1 MSSFGVS
8 LPPLYI
14 SSLFFL
20 LVACSSREPLSPPSV
35 PDYTVYVNP
44 FIGTQTDETGA
55 LSGSTF
61 PGATMPQGMVQLS
74 PETEQMVTWDPCCG
88 YDYNKDRIYGF
99 THTHLSGTGCT
110 DLIDVSLMP
119 VASEVTPDQ
128 LKAADFSQSFTHD
141 KESARPGYYQVLLQ
155 ESGIN
160 VELSATVRTGI
171 HRYTF
176 PDGQPQT
183 VVLDLDRG
191 TYRGEA
197 YYSGRRTYDI
207 IQSQLRLVNDHT
219 VEGYRVITGWAKLR
233 KVYFRAEFSRPF
245 LQHLLMDGGRNAG
258 KSDVVNGR
266 CLRTALT
273 FDPNDG
279 QELTVKVAISPVD
292 GDGARKNM
300 LAEAASWCFDEYA
313 KAAHDTWQ
321 QALSCIDIE
330 GTDEQKTI
338 FYTGL
343 YHVLMQPNTMSDV
356 DGRYMDTNFEI
367 KQLTAAPSTPAS
379 PSMVSPSSASASS
392 TASTSPSS
400 SSNTSSSSPANTS
413 SPAKASPSSPSS
425 ECSTVLPSSYHSTFS
440 LWDTFRAAHPLYTL
454 IAPDLAAQ
462 FVRDMILHHQ
472 TYGYLPIWDLWGQDN
487 YCMIGNHAIPVLADA
502 ILAELPGI
510 DVEAA
515 YQAMVESSTRSHPN
529 SPFEIWEQYGYYPQ
543 TLQGTSVSITLE
555 QCFDDACVAAVAK
568 KLGRTGDYKR
578 FHRRSLFYKN
588 LFDSETGF
596 FRPKDENDN
605 WLPGFDPLSYE
616 QPCFVEGNA
625 WQYMWFVPQD
635 PQGLID
641 LFGSKEAFLKKL
653 DENFTLTA
661 TSGEVNGNAS
671 GFIGQYAHG
680 NEPSHHTVYLYNFA
694 GRPERTQELV
704 EQVRS
709 QFYRATPCGYAGND
723 DCGQMS
729 AWYIF
734 SALGF
739 YPFNAGAAEYVIGT
753 PLFSR
758 ATLHLAGGKDFTILA
773 TNKTAD
779 RIHVKSLKLNGQPLD
794 GFILTHQQ
802 IAAGGTLEF
811 EMK

>member
-1 MSSFGVS
+1 MIKTLKAALMM
-8 LPPLYI
+8 LP
-14 SSLFFL
+14 L
-20 LVACSSREPLSPPSV
+20 LMVACTSATQTSESET
-35 PDYTVYVNP
+35 PDYTAYVNP

-61 PGATMPQGMVQLS
+61 PGATMPQGMVQLC

-88 YDYNKDRIYGF
+88 YDYNKDKIYGF

-110 DLIDVSLMP
+110 DLIDISLMP
-119 VASEVTPDQ
+119 VGDEVTPDQ
-128 LKAADFSQSFTHD
+128 LRAADFSQHFSHQAET
-141 KESARPGYYQVLLQ
+141 ARPGYYMVDLQ
-155 ESGIN
+155 DSGVK
-160 VELSATVRTGI
+160 VELSATTRTGI
-171 HRYTF
+171 HHYTF
-176 PDGQPQT
+176 PEGQPQT

-197 YYSGRRTYDI
+197 YYTGRRTYDI
-207 IQSQLRLVNDHT
+207 IQSQLRLVDDHT

-233 KVYFRAEFSRPF
+233 KVYFRAEFSRSF
-245 LQHLLMDGGRNAG
+245 SQHLLMDGGRNAG
-258 KSDVVNGR
+258 KSDVINGR
-266 CLRTALT
+266 CLRTALS
-273 FDPNDG
+273 FDPADG
-279 QELTVKVAISPVD
+279 RELTVKVAISPVD
-292 GDGARKNM
+292 NDGARKN
-300 LAEAASWCFDEYA
+300 LAAEAAEWDFDTYVQ
-313 KAAHDTWQ
+313 AAHDAWQ
-321 QALSCIDIE
+321 KELCRIDVE

-367 KQLTAAPSTPAS
+367 KQMPAGQ
-379 PSMVSPSSASASS
+379 
-392 TASTSPSS
+392 T
-400 SSNTSSSSPANTS
+400 
-413 SPAKASPSSPSS
+413 
-425 ECSTVLPSSYHSTFS
+425 YHSTFS

-454 IAPDLAAQ
+454 IAPDVAAQ

-487 YCMIGNHAIPVLADA
+487 YCMIGNHAIPVVADA

-529 SPFEIWEQYGYYPQ
+529 SPFEVWEQYGYLPQ

-568 KLGRTGDYKR
+568 KLGRTEDYER
-578 FHRRSLFYKN
+578 FHRRSMFYKN
-588 LFDSETGF
+588 LFDAETGF
-596 FRPKDENDN
+596 FRPKDENGA
-605 WLPGFDPLSYE
+605 WMEGFDPLSYE

-625 WQYMWFVPQD
+625 WQYMWFVPHD

-641 LFGSKEAFLKKL
+641 LFGSREAFLQKL
-653 DENFTLTA
+653 DENFSLTA

-694 GRPERTQELV
+694 GKPERTQELV

-709 QFYRATPCGYAGND
+709 EFYRATPCGYAGND

-739 YPFNAGAAEYVIGT
+739 YPFHAGSAEYVLGT
-753 PLFSR
+753 PLFTK
-758 ATLHLAGGKDFTILA
+758 ATLHLAGGKDFTISA
-773 TNKTAD
+773 PNKTPE
-779 RIHVKSLKLNGQPLD
+779 RIHVKSVLLNGQPFD
-794 GFILTHQQ
+794 GFTITHQQ
-802 IAAGGTLEF
+802 LMAGGTLEF
-811 EMK
+811 EMQ

>member
-1 MSSFGVS
+1 
-8 LPPLYI
+8 
-14 SSLFFL
+14 LFRKVLCFAGRYTTFASQKHKTMKHIQLFAVLFL
-20 LVACSSREPLSPPSV
+20 LPLFLSAQTAN
-35 PDYTVYVNP
+35 DYTQYVNP

-74 PETEQMVTWDPCCG
+74 PETELMVTWDPCSG
-88 YDYNKDRIYGF
+88 YDYNKDVIYGF

-119 VASEVTPDQ
+119 LSRAVTPEQ
-128 LKAADFSQSFTHD
+128 LAAADFGQHYSHD

-155 ESGIN
+155 ESNLN
-160 VELSATVRTGI
+160 VELSATTRTGI

-176 PDGQPQT
+176 PKGQPQT

-197 YYSGRRTYDI
+197 YYSKRRAYDV
-207 IQSQLRLVNDHT
+207 IQAQIRIVDDHT
-219 VEGYRVITGWAKLR
+219 IEGYRVITGWAKMR
-233 KVYFRAEFSRPF
+233 KVYFHAEFSKPIVS
-245 LQHLLMDGGRNAG
+245 HILMNGNLNVGN
-258 KSDVVNGR
+258 SDVVNGR
-266 CLRTALT
+266 TLRAALS
-273 FDPNDG
+273 FDPNDSR
-279 QELTVKVAISPVD
+279 ELMVKVAISPID
-292 GDGARKNM
+292 NIGAKTNM
-300 LAEAASWCFDEYA
+300 YAEAKNWDFDGYV

-321 QALSCIDIE
+321 KELSRIDIE
-330 GTDEQKTI
+330 GSDEQKTI

-356 DGRYMDTNFEI
+356 DGRYMNTNFEI
-367 KQLTAAPSTPAS
+367 KQMPPGQ
-379 PSMVSPSSASASS
+379 V
-392 TASTSPSS
+392 
-400 SSNTSSSSPANTS
+400 
-413 SPAKASPSSPSS
+413 
-425 ECSTVLPSSYHSTFS
+425 YHSTFS

-454 IAPDLAAQ
+454 IAPDIAAQ
-462 FVRDMILHHQ
+462 FVRDMVAHYH

-502 ILAELPGI
+502 ILAELPGL
-510 DVEAA
+510 DVEET
-515 YQAMVESSTRSHPN
+515 YRAMVKSSTRSHYN
-529 SPFEIWEQYGYYPQ
+529 SPFEVWEQYGYMPQ
-543 TLQGTSVSITLE
+543 TLQDESVSITME
-555 QCFDDACVAAVAK
+555 QAFDDACVALVAK
-568 KLGRTGDYKR
+568 KLGKTEDYER
-578 FHRRSLFYKN
+578 FYRRSMFYKN
-588 LFDSETGF
+588 LFDPETGF
-596 FRPKDENDN
+596 FRPKDEKGN
-605 WLPGFDPLSYE
+605 WIDGFDPLSYE

-641 LFGSKEAFLKKL
+641 LFGGKKGFLKKL
-653 DENFTLTA
+653 DENFSLTA

-694 GRPERTQELV
+694 GKPERTQELV

-709 QFYRATPCGYAGND
+709 EFYRATPCGYAGND

-739 YPFNAGAAEYVIGT
+739 YPFHAGSAEYVIGT
-753 PLFSR
+753 PLFTK
-758 ATLHLAGGKDFTILA
+758 ATLHLAGGKDFVITA
-773 TNKTAD
+773 PNKTAE
-779 RIHVKSLKLNGQPLD
+779 RIHVKSVKLNGKEIKD
-794 GFILTHQQ
+794 YKLTHQQ
-802 IAAGGTLEF
+802 IMEGGMLEF
-811 EMK
+811 RMK

>member
-1 MSSFGVS
+1 MNKMQKYIILLLS
-8 LPPLYI
+8 LL
-14 SSLFFL
+14 S
-20 LVACSSREPLSPPSV
+20 VACNDKMNTQSEES
-35 PDYTVYVNP
+35 DYTIFVNP
-44 FIGTQTDETGA
+44 FIGTQTDESGA

-88 YDYNKDRIYGF
+88 YDYNKDKIYGF

-119 VASEVTPDQ
+119 VSAAVTPEQ
-128 LKAADFSQSFTHD
+128 LMAADFSQHFTHGR
-141 KESARPGYYQVLLQ
+141 EAARPGYYMVDLQ
-155 ESGIN
+155 ESGVK
-160 VELSATVRTGI
+160 VELSATTRTGL

-176 PDGQPQT
+176 PEGRAQS

-207 IQSQLRLVNDHT
+207 IQSQLRIVDDRT

-245 LQHLLMDGGRNAG
+245 SRRLLMDGGRNAG
-258 KSDVVNGR
+258 KSNVVNGR
-266 CLRTALT
+266 CLRTALS
-273 FDPNDG
+273 FDPAEG

-292 GDGARKNM
+292 NDGARKNM
-300 LAEAASWCFDEYA
+300 AAEAEGWSFDDYA
-313 KAAHDTWQ
+313 QAAHDAWQ
-321 QALSCIDIE
+321 HELSRIDIE

-367 KQLTAAPSTPAS
+367 KQMPKGQT
-379 PSMVSPSSASASS
+379 
-392 TASTSPSS
+392 
-400 SSNTSSSSPANTS
+400 
-413 SPAKASPSSPSS
+413 
-425 ECSTVLPSSYHSTFS
+425 YHSTFS

-454 IAPDLAAQ
+454 IAPDVAAQ
-462 FVRDMILHHQ
+462 FVRDMILHHE

-487 YCMIGNHAIPVLADA
+487 YCMIGNHAIPVVADA

-515 YQAMVESSTRSHPN
+515 YKAMVESSTRSHSN
-529 SPFEIWEQYGYYPQ
+529 SPFEVWEQYGYMPQ
-543 TLQGTSVSITLE
+543 TLQNTSVSITLE
-555 QCFDDACVAAVAK
+555 QCYDDACVAAVAK
-568 KLGRTGDYKR
+568 KLGRTEDYER
-578 FHRRSLFYKN
+578 FHRRSMFYKN
-588 LFDSETGF
+588 LFDAETGF
-596 FRPKDENDN
+596 FRPKDENGN
-605 WLPGFDPLSYE
+605 WLDGFDPLSYE

-625 WQYMWFVPQD
+625 WQYMWFVPHD

-641 LFGSKEAFLKKL
+641 LFGSKESFLAKL
-653 DENFTLTA
+653 DENFSLTA

-694 GRPERTQELV
+694 GKPERTQELV

-709 QFYRATPCGYAGND
+709 EFYRATPCGYAGND

-739 YPFNAGAAEYVIGT
+739 YPFHAGAAEYVLGT
-753 PLFSR
+753 PLFTK
-758 ATLHLAGGKDFTILA
+758 ATLHLAGGKDFVITA
-773 TNKTAD
+773 PDKTPE
-779 RIHVKSLKLNGQPLD
+779 RIHVKGVKLNGQPLD
-794 GFILTHQQ
+794 GFIITHQQ
-802 IAAGGTLEF
+802 LMAGGTLEF
-811 EMK
+811 EM